1 VNGGNNFA
9 FSNGG
14 DIMNSNVRTEIFRVS
29 GMTCPS
35 CAKRIEKKLTGTRGV
50 ERASVSYEAGT
61 AMVVFDES
69 ASGVGALTDAI
80 ESLGYRAAHGASR
93 AGNERRNL
101 AGALIL
107 IAALYM
113 IVSHHGGNLGGI
125 FNFFPQAEAGMGYWL
140 LFVTGVLTSVHC
152 VAMCGGINLSQCL
165 SGRDGGGNSATSE
178 IASMRPAFLYN
189 AGRVASYTAV
199 GGLAGA
205 LGSVVSLTGV
215 MKGAIQMAAGVFMV
229 LMGLNMLGMFG
240 FLRALTPR
248 MPQSLVK
255 WLDGRKKG
263 KGPLIVGLL
272 NGLMPC
278 GPLQAMQLY
287 AMGTG
292 SPARG
297 ALAMLAFSL
306 GTVPLMFGLGV
317 FGSMMSGKFAGRA
330 VKTGAALVMVMGVVM
345 LNNGVTL
352 SGLGSSAGPIS
363 ASARSDATRSEATQ
377 GGTLTSGVVQEVT
390 SELPRRG
397 FPAITVNAGA
407 PVRWNL
413 HAEKGTING
422 CNNAIVIPEYKI
434 EKRLQPGDNIIEFT
448 PTRTGTFR
456 YSCWMGMI
464 RGTITVL
471 ENGAAAGPEPA
482 RSGAAEAAEPAAPLM
497 QGCPC
502 CGG

>member
-1 VNGGNNFA
+1 
-9 FSNGG
+9 
-14 DIMNSNVRTEIFRVS
+14 
-29 GMTCPS
+29 MTCPS
-35 CAKRIEKKLTGTRGV
+35 CAKRIEKKLGGMRGV
-50 ERASVSYEAGT
+50 ERANVSYEDGT
-61 AMVVFDES
+61 ATVVFDAS
-69 ASGVGALTDAI
+69 ASSVGALIDAI
-80 ESLGYRAAHGASR
+80 ESLGYRAAFGGA
-93 AGNERRNL
+93 AARNGVKDL
-101 AGALIL
+101 AGGLLL

-113 IVSHHGGNLGGI
+113 IVSHHGGDLGGI
-125 FNFFPQAEAGMGYWL
+125 FNFFPQAEAGMGYWM

-165 SGRDGGGNSATSE
+165 TGRDGAGNSAGSE
-178 IASMRPAFLYN
+178 IASLKPAFLYN
-189 AGRVASYTAV
+189 AGRVVSYTAV
-199 GGLAGA
+199 GAFVGA
-205 LGSVVSLTGV
+205 LGSIVSLTGV
-215 MKGAIQMAAGVFMV
+215 MKGAIQIAAGVFMI

-248 MPQSLVK
+248 MPQSLAL

-263 KGPLIVGLL
+263 KGPLIVGFL

-297 ALAMLAFSL
+297 AMAMLAFSL

-317 FGSMMSGKFAGRA
+317 FGSMMSGKFAGKA
-330 VKTGAALVMVMGVVM
+330 MKAGAALVMVMGVVM
-345 LNNGVTL
+345 LNNGAAL
-352 SGLGSSAGPIS
+352 SGLGSAAAPVSVS
-363 ASARSDATRSEATQ
+363 TSARSGAEQNEARI
-377 GGTLTSGVVQEVT
+377 SGSVQEVT

-397 FPAITVNAGA
+397 YPSITVSVGT

-413 HAEKGTING
+413 RAEKGRING

-434 EKRLQPGDNIIEFT
+434 EKRLQAGDNIIEFT
-448 PTRTGTFR
+448 PARAGTFR

-471 ENGAAAGPEPA
+471 EKDAAAGPEPA
-482 RSGAAEAAEPAAPLM
+482 AAEPAPGAAEAAELGGASPAR
-497 QGCPC
+497 QGCAC
-502 CGG
+502 CGDAY